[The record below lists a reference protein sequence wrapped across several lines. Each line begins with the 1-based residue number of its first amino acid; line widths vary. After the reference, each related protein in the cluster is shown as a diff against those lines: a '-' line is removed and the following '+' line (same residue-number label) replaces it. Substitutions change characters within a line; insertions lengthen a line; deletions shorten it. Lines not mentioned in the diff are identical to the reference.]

1 MTQRR
6 MVRSLLAVL
15 VLTLLAAPAAVTV
28 AGPAAEAPRS
38 GWSIDLGEL
47 VSRAWGLLFGDRVGE
62 NGSSPALGERGAG
75 EPGSLFGADSCDA
88 ECEARGSS
96 DPDG

>member
-47 VSRAWGLLFGDRVGE
+47 VSRAWGLLFGDRVGDGGVRGE
-62 NGSSPALGERGAG
+62 PTDPADQGISSMAG
-75 EPGSLFGADSCDA
+75 EDEGSANL
-88 ECEARGSS
+88 

>member
-15 VLTLLAAPAAVTV
+15 VLTLLAAPAV
-28 AGPAAEAPRS
+28 AAAAEQAAEVPRS
-38 GWSIDLGEL
+38 GWAIDLGEQ
-47 VSRAWGLLFGDRVGE
+47 VSWAWGLLFGDRVGDGE
-62 NGSSPALGERGAG
+62 VRGEPTGPADQGISSMAG
-75 EPGSLFGADSCDA
+75 EDEGSANL
-88 ECEARGSS
+88 